1 MYEEQFIGEIRMFT
15 GNFPPKGWAFCDGA
29 VFDQDKHQAL
39 FSLLGYKFG
48 EYHRGSPRL
57 PDLRSR
63 VPVNHERGSK
73 DYDTGKAV
81 GTETASVRKN
91 MPGHYQAG
99 APTQFK
105 ATEPGYSIIQPV
117 LAVNFIIALEGVFPQ
132 RP

>member
-15 GNFPPKGWAFCDGA
+15 GNFPPRGWAFCDGKE
-29 VFDQDKHQAL
+29 FDTEKDIAL
-39 FSLLGYKFG
+39 FSLLGYQFG
-48 EYHRGSPRL
+48 NARQRIARL

-63 VPVNHERGSK
+63 VPVNHDRGSK
-73 DYDTGKAV
+73 DYDTGSAM
-81 GTETASVRKN
+81 GTETASASKN
-91 MPGHYQAG
+91 MPGHYKAA

-105 ATEPGYSIIQPV
+105 AAEPNYSIIQPV